1 MTDQELL
8 TLCKTSLRLTTNAY
22 DTLISNLIS
31 TAKDDISEA
40 CDADFD
46 ATNKN
51 ECNAVVLF
59 VKGMFPYEPDELS
72 LNLYRERLSVI
83 GTRKIG
89 TPVNDSE
96 GD

>member
-8 TLCKTSLRLTTNAY
+8 TLCKTSLRLTTTAY
-22 DTLISNLIS
+22 DTLIDNLIT
-31 TAKDDISEA
+31 TAKEDISEA
-40 CDADFD
+40 CDAEFD
-46 ATNKN
+46 STNMN

-89 TPVNDSE
+89 GAE
-96 GD
+96 E